1 MTAIGR
7 IQRVMRPAIASGRP
21 LIIPYL
27 TVGFPSLEE
36 TIGLVLAAEAGGADM
51 LELGLPFSDPLADG
65 PTIQAASQA
74 ALAGGATLERA
85 LETVAAIRHRSEL
98 PLIFMG
104 YANPMFHYGL
114 ERFLHV
120 MSEVG
125 VDGLIV
131 PDLPDEE
138 ASDVQKEA
146 GRRGISWVPLI
157 APTTPPAR
165 IPRLD
170 AAATDFTYCVS
181 LTGVTGGR
189 TELDASLPAYLGR
202 VAELASK
209 PFVVGF
215 GISRPVQVRMVVPPA
230 AGVVIGSALIRA
242 IGEAGTASARQAAVT
257 SFVRGFFTDSRS
269 TGELD

>member
-1 MTAIGR
+1 MSR
-7 IQRVMRPAIASGRP
+7 IQRVIALATVSRRP
-21 LIIPYL
+21 LVIPYL
-27 TVGFPSLEE
+27 TVGYPALEE
-36 TIGLVLAAEAGGADM
+36 TVDLVLAAEAGGADL

-74 ALAGGATLERA
+74 ALAGGATLDKA
-85 LETVAAIRHRSEL
+85 LEIVTAIRQRSEL
-98 PLIFMG
+98 PLLFMG
-104 YANPMFHYGL
+104 YANPIFHYGL
-114 ERFLHV
+114 EKFIHV

-138 ASDVQKEA
+138 ATAAREECL
-146 GRRGISWVPLI
+146 RRGISWVPLI
-157 APTTPPAR
+157 APTTPLAR

-181 LTGVTGGR
+181 LTGVTGAL
-189 TELDASLPAYLGR
+189 TELDATLPAYLAR
-202 VAELASK
+202 VAGVVSK

-215 GISRPVQVRMVVPPA
+215 GITRPEQVREVAPPA
-230 AGVVIGSALIRA
+230 VGVVIGSALIRA
-242 IGEAGTASARQAAVT
+242 IEAAKTAVSRQSAVT
-257 SFVRGFFTDSRS
+257 NFLRGFSTLSRS